1 MENLNA
7 IFELIDSPDNSD
19 MVLFLLLLLVASVVS
34 VSYAYKIYKESKGP
48 FDGY

>member
-1 MENLNA
+1 MMNA

-19 MVLFLLLLLVASVVS
+19 MIVFLLLLIMGGLVSVV
-34 VSYAYKIYKESKGP
+34 YAYKVYKESKGP